1 MPLKLNN
8 TENTMNTGIQLEPRV
23 ATVLGA
29 LIADSAALGLHWLY
43 DPARVAQIEKTK
55 GLVFLP
61 SDANDYVETKG
72 YFAHGG
78 KTAGDSSGYGELCLL
93 MLRHFAQHAQFD
105 RVAYQTE
112 YRGYFGPGGSYVGYV
127 DSPTRLTLQTL
138 LPLKPEEFPENSG
151 ADDDQFAALAT
162 LPAVVAAHTGSQ
174 DALKT
179 EIERIVRITNNND
192 TAVAAAQYAGCV
204 LFEVLNGK
212 SIIQA
217 LTAAL
222 PHAGEKL
229 KPLVEEAMQTKT
241 LDSAAIAKR
250 FGTACHVL
258 EGLPIIVHIAQ
269 HAPNYRTAIEENIRI
284 GGDSC
289 GRSIMLGAIMA
300 AYATQQAKHVS
311 SIPLEWVARYRKLSI
326 AADACERL
334 SRQ

>member
-1 MPLKLNN
+1 
-8 TENTMNTGIQLEPRV
+8 MNSGIQLEPRV
-23 ATVLGA
+23 VAVLGA

-43 DPARVAQIEKTK
+43 DPARIAQIETTK

-61 SDANDYVETKG
+61 PDAHDYAATKG
-72 YFAHGG
+72 YFAHGS

-93 MLRHFAQHAQFD
+93 MLRHLVQHGQFD

-112 YRGYFGPGGSYVGYV
+112 YRSHFGPGGAYIGYV

-162 LPAVVAAHTGSQ
+162 LPAVVAAHAGPQ

-204 LFEVLNGK
+204 LFKVLNGK

-222 PHAGEKL
+222 PHADEKL
-229 KPLVEEAMQTKT
+229 KPLVEEAMQSST

-250 FGTACHVL
+250 FGSACHVL

-269 HAPNYRTAIEENIRI
+269 HAPDYRTAIEENIRI

-289 GRSIMLGAIMA
+289 GRAIMLGAIMA
-300 AYATQQAKHVS
+300 AHTSQCS
-311 SIPLEWVARYRKLSI
+311 SSNSIPLEWMARLRNLSHVANSLV
-326 AADACERL
+326 RL
-334 SRQ
+334 

>member
-1 MPLKLNN
+1 
-8 TENTMNTGIQLEPRV
+8 MNSGIQLQPRL
-23 ATVLGA
+23 AAVLGA

-43 DPARVAQIEKTK
+43 DPARIAQIEKTK
-55 GLVFLP
+55 GLVFLQP
-61 SDANDYVETKG
+61 DANDYAETNG
-72 YFAHGG
+72 YFAHGS

-93 MLRHFAQHAQFD
+93 MLHHFAQHRQFD
-105 RVAYQTE
+105 CVAYQTE
-112 YRGYFGPGGSYVGYV
+112 YRNHFGPGGAYIGYV

-138 LPLKPEEFPENSG
+138 LPLKPEKFPENSG

-162 LPAVVAAHTGSQ
+162 LPAVIVTHIGPQ
-174 DALKT
+174 DVLKT

-222 PHAGEKL
+222 PHADEKL
-229 KPLVEEAMQTKT
+229 KPLVEEVMQSAT

-250 FGTACHVL
+250 YGSACHVL

-269 HAPNYRTAIEENIRI
+269 HAPDYRTAIEENIRI

-289 GRSIMLGAIMA
+289 GRAIMLGAIMA
-300 AYATQQAKHVS
+300 AYTAQQTKLSS
-311 SIPLEWVARYRKLSI
+311 SIPFEWIARYRKLSI
-326 AADACERL
+326 AADACARL